1 MARGPLVGVMS
12 KLDER
17 SESTTLER
25 TNSVGHRLG
34 WVLAMPENAL
44 GYTRVFLGKS
54 VQDDENKGDVFRSFA
69 RERKSERVCV
79 AIEPSGSFRG
89 KFSWSPSEEGTIYR
103 APTGGEESERE
114 YATPGEFV

>member
-25 TNSVGHRLG
+25 EICVGRRLCRR
-34 WVLAMPENAL
+34 ESDS

-54 VQDDENKGDVFRSFA
+54 AQDDENKGDVFRSFA